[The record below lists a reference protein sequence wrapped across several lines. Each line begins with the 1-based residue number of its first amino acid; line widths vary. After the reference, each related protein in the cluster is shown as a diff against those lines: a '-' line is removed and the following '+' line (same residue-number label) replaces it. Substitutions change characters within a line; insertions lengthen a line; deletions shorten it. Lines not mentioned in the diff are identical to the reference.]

1 MDAHVLKTLLQ
12 IHLASDASATLH
24 VPYILATLKPEHL
37 APSSHLP
44 KWTNRIHSL
53 LHSKEPGGRWA
64 GLSLAMAS
72 ARLSRSLM
80 IDCAQDWLS
89 VTFAL
94 LSRNET
100 LPVNKAAIRL
110 TYTIFS
116 AATDVPEFQRQIS
129 TPNVPKFATA
139 IIPLVEKYTD
149 VELKTLCLQ
158 TLSRLIPLYPTLLR
172 PSSGALNKLTLNLL
186 SGQYP
191 SPTPPRILEAA
202 SGLYCCLHLTGG
214 KVGAATAWRKTLDDT
229 LAFGWSAFHGLRST
243 FTPGAAQPA
252 DPAAAVAL
260 DKDRLHCAVYILC
273 DLLSAHTPR
282 AVQVP
287 LGPLNAFAVA
297 LLNAGD
303 ADASV
308 AVLDVNARAMQ
319 LSANAFIVGQGCEL
333 LQKLIVSL
341 PHHVSP
347 HLSHWLTSLAYLLEE
362 PQPVAL
368 RAQVLHTIACILE
381 RHPSF
386 HAPLIIN
393 RLARASIPQLAVLI
407 SRDALTDSSSQ
418 APSATP
424 STTSKKGKK
433 RARGFEG
440 DESLRL
446 TRTVICPTS
455 DDVDALLHA
464 LDVVRYLLR
473 AAELAPML
481 RSIASR
487 VLLSVH
493 LALPGMA
500 PGAVAGDLAVYGKVL
515 AKVQA
520 AVVEVGAGSS
530 CAMGK
535 GLPLAMKGVL
545 AGVNEDAF
553 RTLDLLLHP
562 RLPPLVRPLPHV
574 DALALFAGEESAEEK
589 RTRLDL
595 GFSMPTDAPTA
606 PSNEANE
613 ANAMDQDQ
621 LQDPAPTIAPA
632 ASAASSIFSQPPT
645 LKTYPSAPP
654 IATMPPPTPA
664 PAAAESVYT
673 PAPSTAAASSTTTVP
688 VAPAPPK
695 APLGTITGTSSMR
708 VETQT
713 EAVSMVVDDED
724 DEEMPAIDMS
734 SDSEGE

>member
-24 VPYILATLKPEHL
+24 FPYVLATLKPEHL

-64 GLSLAMAS
+64 GLCLAMVS
-72 ARLSRSLM
+72 ARLSRSFM

-100 LPVNKAAIRL
+100 LPVVKAAIRL

-158 TLSRLIPLYPTLLR
+158 TLSQLIPLYPTLLR
-172 PSSGALNKLTLNLL
+172 PSSATLNKLALNLL

-191 SPTPPRILEAA
+191 SPTPPKILEAA
-202 SGLYCCLHLTGG
+202 SSLYCCLHLTGG

-252 DPAAAVAL
+252 DPAAAIAL
-260 DKDRLHCAVYILC
+260 DKDRLHCAVFILC

-287 LGPLNAFAVA
+287 LGPLNAFVVA

-308 AVLDVNARAMQ
+308 PVLDVNARTMQ
-319 LSANAFIVGQGCEL
+319 LSANTFIIGQGCDL
-333 LQKLIVSL
+333 LQKLVASL

-362 PQPVAL
+362 PHPVAL
-368 RAQVLHTIACILE
+368 RAQVLRTIACILE

-393 RLARASIPQLAVLI
+393 RLARASIPQLTILL
-407 SRDALTDSSSQ
+407 SRDALPDSSSH
-418 APSATP
+418 PTTTP
-424 STTSKKGKK
+424 SNTTKKGKK

-455 DDVDALLHA
+455 GDATALLSA

-500 PGAVAGDLAVYGKVL
+500 PGAVAKDLAVYGRVVER
-515 AKVQA
+515 VQM

-530 CAMGK
+530 SAMGK

-589 RTRLDL
+589 RTRIDM
-595 GFSMPTDAPTA
+595 GFSMSADAPTST
-606 PSNEANE
+606 SNEANE
-613 ANAMDQDQ
+613 ASAMEQDQ
-621 LQDPAPTIAPA
+621 PVDTAPA
-632 ASAASSIFSQPPT
+632 ATPHASATFMQPPA
-645 LKTYPSAPP
+645 LKTYPSALP
-654 IATMPPPTPA
+654 IATMPPPA
-664 PAAAESVYT
+664 PAQAE
-673 PAPSTAAASSTTTVP
+673 PAYVPASSTAAALAP
-688 VAPAPPK
+688 AALPLAPAPPK
-695 APLGTITGTSSMR
+695 APMGVVTGTSTSR
-708 VETQT
+708 AEAQT
-713 EAVSMVVDDED
+713 EVVSMAVDEDD

>member
-64 GLSLAMAS
+64 GLSLAIAS
-72 ARLSRSLM
+72 ARLSRSFI
-80 IDCAQDWLS
+80 IDCAQDWLT

-100 LPVNKAAIRL
+100 LPVIKAAIRL

-158 TLSRLIPLYPTLLR
+158 TLSQLIPLYPTLLR
-172 PSSGALNKLTLNLL
+172 PSSATLNKLALNLL

-191 SPTPPRILEAA
+191 SPTPPKILEAA
-202 SGLYCCLHLTGG
+202 SRLYCCLHLTGG

-229 LAFGWSAFHGLRST
+229 LAFGWSAFRGLRST

-252 DPAAAVAL
+252 DPAAAIAL

-287 LGPLNAFAVA
+287 LGSLNAFVVA

-308 AVLDVNARAMQ
+308 PVLDVNARTMQ
-319 LSANAFIVGQGCEL
+319 LSAVTFIIGQGCEL
-333 LQKLIVSL
+333 LQKLVLSL

-347 HLSHWLTSLAYLLEE
+347 HLSHWLTSLAYLLEV
-362 PQPVAL
+362 PHPVGL
-368 RAQVLHTIACILE
+368 RAQVLRTIACILE

-393 RLARASIPQLAVLI
+393 RLARASIPQLTILL
-407 SRDALTDSSSQ
+407 SRDALTDSSSHP
-418 APSATP
+418 ATTP
-424 STTSKKGKK
+424 STTTKKGKK

-446 TRTVICPTS
+446 TRIVACPTP
-455 DDVDALLHA
+455 DDAAALLSA

-500 PGAVAGDLAVYGKVL
+500 PGAVAGDFAVYGRLVE
-515 AKVQA
+515 KVQKV
-520 AVVEVGAGSS
+520 VVEVSAGSS
-530 CAMGK
+530 SAMGK
-535 GLPLAMKGVL
+535 GLPLAMKGAL

-574 DALALFAGEESAEEK
+574 DALTLFAGEESAEEK
-589 RTRLDL
+589 RTRIDM
-595 GFSMPTDAPTA
+595 GFSMSADAPTA
-606 PSNEANE
+606 VSNEANE
-613 ANAMDQDQ
+613 ASAMEQDQ
-621 LQDPAPTIAPA
+621 PVDTAPA
-632 ASAASSIFSQPPT
+632 AAPHASATFMQPPA

-654 IATMPPPTPA
+654 IATMPPPTSAQAEPA
-664 PAAAESVYT
+664 YVPAS
-673 PAPSTAAASSTTTVP
+673 STAAALAP
-688 VAPAPPK
+688 AALPLAPAPPK
-695 APLGTITGTSSMR
+695 APMGVITGTSTSR
-708 VETQT
+708 AEAQT
-713 EAVSMVVDDED
+713 EVVSMAVDEDD
-724 DEEMPAIDMS
+724 DEEMPEIDMS